1 MHLTPDSLF
10 RALAD
15 PTRLRTLVL
24 LQREGEMCVCEF
36 THALDIIQPK
46 ISRHL
51 AILRE
56 AGIVSDRRTGH
67 WVYYRLNPDLP
78 DWAATVIAATT
89 TGVRDVAPYADD
101 HTVLADMPNR
111 PGASCC
117 A

>member
-1 MHLTPDSLF
+1 M
-10 RALAD
+10 
-15 PTRLRTLVL
+15 
-24 LQREGEMCVCEF
+24 
-36 THALDIIQPK
+36 
-46 ISRHL
+46 
-51 AILRE
+51 
-56 AGIVSDRRTGH
+56 
-67 WVYYRLNPDLP
+67 YYRLNPDLP